1 MSTPTMW
8 DKPYQ
13 ISSDGRIS
21 MSWTP
26 DATFRT
32 ANTKDWVRWKI
43 ADSMFEA
50 EQEIIARHLVDV
62 ETATVIR
69 IIIWVNEEVG
79 LVILNLI
86 DGEEFGKMDEFGKG
100 ESISGD
106 FDFSPEKLDNW
117 VTEVVCEIRN
127 ENGLNK

>member
-8 DKPYQ
+8 DKPYH

-32 ANTKDWVRWKI
+32 VNTKDWVRWKI

-62 ETATVIR
+62 ENATVIR

-79 LVILNLI
+79 LVILDIIN
-86 DGEEFGKMDEFGKG
+86 GEEFGEMV
-100 ESISGD
+100 SISED
-106 FDFSPEKLDNW
+106 FDFNHEKLNNW
-117 VTEVVCEIRN
+117 ASKVVCEIRDK
-127 ENGLNK
+127 NGLND

>member
-1 MSTPTMW
+1 MW
-8 DKPYQ
+8 DKPYH

-32 ANTKDWVRWKI
+32 ANTKDWVRWKF
-43 ADSMFEA
+43 ADSMFEV
-50 EQEIIARHLVDV
+50 EQEIIARQLFDV
-62 ETATVIR
+62 ETATEIR

-79 LVILNLI
+79 LVILNLLN
-86 DGEEFGKMDEFGKG
+86 GEEFGKM
-100 ESISGD
+100 ESISDD

-117 VTEVVCEIRN
+117 ATEVVCEIRN
-127 ENGLNK
+127 ENAELRGHHT

>member
-1 MSTPTMW
+1 MSTPSMW
-8 DKPYQ
+8 DKPYH
-13 ISSDGRIS
+13 ISSDGHIS

-32 ANTKDWVRWKI
+32 ANTNEWVRWKI

-50 EQEIIARHLVDV
+50 EQEIIARQLFDL
-62 ETATVIR
+62 ETATEIR

-79 LVILNLI
+79 LVILNI
-86 DGEEFGKMDEFGKG
+86 INGEEFGKM

-106 FDFSPEKLDNW
+106 FDFGPEKLNNW
-117 VTEVVCEIRN
+117 ASEVVCEIRDK
-127 ENGLNK
+127 NGLNKQSIT